1 MMHNSTLSGATLVFD
16 LDGTLVH
23 TAPDLLNALNHV
35 LDGIS
40 LAPRALEE
48 VLPYISYGARR
59 MIVEALR
66 ISESDRSEPEVEAL
80 LNVFLEHYADN
91 IAVDSRPYPG
101 IVDLLGD
108 ARAGGARL
116 AVCTNKREALS
127 KLLLGELAM
136 DSLFHGLAGRDTFP
150 VCKPDPK
157 HLWGAIDLAGGK
169 RERAVMVGDSG
180 TDIATAKAAGIPV
193 IAVDFGY
200 SDPPVRELDPDII
213 ISSYSEFPAALE
225 RLIPAA

>member
-1 MMHNSTLSGATLVFD
+1 MDTARLRGTTLVFD

-35 LDGIS
+35 LGGIS

-59 MIVEALR
+59 MIVEALK
-66 ISESDRSEPEVEAL
+66 ISGSERSDLEVEGL
-80 LNVFLEHYADN
+80 LNIFLEHYAEN
-91 IAVDSRPYPG
+91 IAVDSQPYPG
-101 IVDLLGD
+101 IVDLLGKV
-108 ARAGGARL
+108 RENGARL

-127 KLLLGELAM
+127 KLLLGQLAM
-136 DSLFHGLAGRDTFP
+136 DDLFHGLAGRDTFP

-157 HLWGAIDLAGGK
+157 HLWGAIDLAGGA

>member
-1 MMHNSTLSGATLVFD
+1 MDIARLNGATLVFD

-23 TAPDLLNALNHV
+23 TAPDLLRALNHV
-35 LDGIS
+35 LDGVS

-48 VLPYISYGARR
+48 VLPYVSFGARR

-66 ISESDRSEPEVEAL
+66 LSGGERGEPEVDAL
-80 LNVFLEHYADN
+80 LDIFLEHYAGN
-91 IAVDSRPYPG
+91 IAVDSHPYPG
-101 IVDLLGD
+101 VVELLGE

-127 KLLLGELAM
+127 KLLLGQLAM
-136 DSLFHGLAGRDTFP
+136 ADLFHGLAGRDTFP
-150 VCKPDPK
+150 VCKPDPN
-157 HLWGAIDLAGGK
+157 HLWGAIDLAGGN

-180 TDIATAKAAGIPV
+180 TDIDTARAAGIPV
-193 IAVDFGY
+193 VAVDFGY
-200 SDPPVRELDPDII
+200 SDPPVSELGPDIVI
-213 ISSYSEFPAALE
+213 GSYTELPEALE